1 MKKTLEKNI
10 EHRKWEVVY
19 EDDYTIS
26 IWKYDTKKN
35 SATNPYEVEVK
46 YKKEPVTKEPV
57 TKKSSVTKKVTVK
70 KPKKT
75 K

>member
-1 MKKTLEKNI
+1 MKKTVEKNI

-46 YKKEPVTKEPV
+46 YKKEPVTETTKKKVV
-57 TKKSSVTKKVTVK
+57 TKRGPVKNTKNK
-70 KPKKT
+70 K
-75 K
+75 

>member
-1 MKKTLEKNI
+1 MKKTVEKNI

-46 YKKEPVTKEPV
+46 YKKEPVTTKKEITKKEPV
-57 TKKSSVTKKVTVK
+57 KKVK
-70 KPKKT
+70 KKK
-75 K
+75 